1 MATGD
6 EIQGVAERFLWSESS
21 GGARWKI
28 FLTGFIT
35 RVVLVILALGA
46 IWGVWRALKPERPA
60 IDRARLD
67 AANRCA
73 AAIRQELQSARGDC
87 RTLVC
92 VPFAGDSTG
101 APFEATRDALV
112 SSGTFDV
119 CGKSFAERV
128 RAIFDLRSRGSNDAE
143 RAARRARR
151 VKADGALVGS
161 VSRFETVDG
170 RAALVVDYRLIDA
183 ATGRETF
190 AGRYDST
197 KEETLTP
204 EKPAASLAIQEPTR
218 SFWENFAL
226 WGLVVLTIPLLS
238 FRALEVATSKRSNGA
253 NAFALTACFLVDAAC
268 AWLLLR
274 PTFEDATSIF
284 GALIAGLFALWY
296 DAQVL
301 RLAHRRTVGA

>member
-6 EIQGVAERFLWSESS
+6 GIQGAAERFLWPELC

-46 IWGVWRALKPERPA
+46 IWGVWRALKPERPTL
-60 IDRARLD
+60 DRARVE
-67 AANRCA
+67 AAKRCA
-73 AAIRQELQSARGDC
+73 NAIREELKASRGNC
-87 RTLVC
+87 RTLLC
-92 VPFAGDSTG
+92 VPFAGDSTD
-101 APFEATRDALV
+101 AAFDATRDALV

-119 CGKSFAERV
+119 CGKSLLERV
-128 RAIFDLRSRGSNDAE
+128 RAALDLQARGSNDAD

-151 VKADGALVGS
+151 VKADAALIGS

-183 ATGRETF
+183 ASGEEKF
-190 AGRYDST
+190 VGRYDST
-197 KEETLTP
+197 KEENLTP
-204 EKPAASLAIQEPTR
+204 EKTAASLAIQEPTR
-218 SFWENFAL
+218 SFWENFVL
-226 WGLVVLTIPLLS
+226 WVLVVLAVPILS

-253 NAFALTACFLVDAAC
+253 NAFALTACFLVDAAF
-268 AWLLLR
+268 AWPLLR
-274 PTFEDATSIF
+274 PTFEDATAIF
-284 GALIAGLFALWY
+284 GAVVAGLFAIWY